1 MPGVQIGRHRVGQ
14 RVCIHIFFVGIEFSR
29 KSLWQVPSGD
39 PCLGCVSQL
48 LLHLF
53 FYQVPLSLQFSHL
66 ISNISK
72 SFYHDSR
79 INHLGLKRIHHWAT
93 SLCKLRASLRS
104 NSGNEG
110 LHFLNELHLISFVGL
125 SHVLHFVVLDLLLV
139 HNFHNHSSVFIKH
152 LLLHYLRVGW
162 LAAVRIGHLVHKVD
176 HLILLLLDHHG
187 LLLLEKILLVQKTKW
202 NCRVRVRLVHLV
214 PHVVEETSHCSVVYG
229 LHVGLFSCF
238 HLLGRRNR
246 RLRHEALRLYRFLVR
261 VTQDLRSGLD
271 RCISI

>member
-1 MPGVQIGRHRVGQ
+1 MRLLCKFGRHWNLQLRGLELPQNFVFVIHDILQCIVEAGVVEGSTKSLHDLVPGVQIRRHRVGQ

-39 PCLGCVSQL
+39 PCLGCISQL

-79 INHLGLKRIHHWAT
+79 INHLGLKRIHYRAA

-104 NSGNEG
+104 NSRNKG
-110 LHFLNELHLISFVGL
+110 LHFLNKLHLISFVGL

-152 LLLHYLRVGW
+152 LLLHYLRVG
-162 LAAVRIGHLVHKVD
+162 
-176 HLILLLLDHHG
+176 
-187 LLLLEKILLVQKTKW
+187 
-202 NCRVRVRLVHLV
+202 
-214 PHVVEETSHCSVVYG
+214 
-229 LHVGLFSCF
+229 
-238 HLLGRRNR
+238 
-246 RLRHEALRLYRFLVR
+246 
-261 VTQDLRSGLD
+261 
-271 RCISI
+271 